1 MKPLIHPRA
10 YVADDTLRSECE
22 AFFPGQWVCVGS
34 TRQVPNDDDFLTF
47 SVGLRNVVVQNFAG
61 ELRAFTNV
69 CSHRFNRIHTEDYGN
84 RTLMCRYHGWGYDA
98 EGVPNRIPSRPRF
111 EGISACDHALER
123 WRLETCG
130 SLIFVC
136 LRPDAP
142 PLRERLGECFD
153 AVAEISDAFGEVI
166 DRNVMMVGCNWKL
179 FVENTL
185 EAYHVP
191 WVHPTTIMRIG
202 SDESEFGFQAPN
214 HSSVF
219 TKINQA
225 AAQKMAKFDAIF
237 ASRPYTIEGYR
248 HQLIFPTCTLA
259 TTKGMSFALQLF
271 EPVTAHK
278 TKFTSLV
285 FSTRLTAPS
294 PALENVLPIF
304 HKSVVDL
311 NRAIFEEDRIVCE
324 HLQMGVRDAVGT
336 GVLSDEEL
344 RVAAFHRHYND
355 AMVDGAP
362 CHPKVPPT
370 A

>member
-1 MKPLIHPRA
+1 MKPLIPPRA
-10 YVADDTLRSECE
+10 YVSDDTLRSECD

-34 TRQVPNDDDFLTF
+34 TRQLPNDDDFLTF

-69 CSHRFNRIHTEDYGN
+69 CSHRFNRIQTEDCGN

-111 EGISACDHALER
+111 EGIRACDHSLER

-130 SLIFVC
+130 SLIFIC
-136 LRPDAP
+136 LQADAP
-142 PLRERLGECFD
+142 PLRERLGECYD
-153 AVAEISDAFGEVI
+153 IVAETTTAFGDLI

-185 EAYHVP
+185 EGYHVP

-202 SDESEFGFQAPN
+202 SDESDFAFQAPN

-219 TKINQA
+219 TKINA
-225 AAQKMAKFDAIF
+225 AANQKMARFESLF
-237 ASRPYTIEGYR
+237 ESRPYKIDGYR

-271 EPVTAHK
+271 EPVTTAI

-285 FSTRLTAPS
+285 FGTKLEAPPPS
-294 PALENVLPIF
+294 AEVVLPMF

-311 NRAIFEEDRIVCE
+311 NRAIFDEDRIVCE
-324 HLQMGVRDAVGT
+324 QLQLGVRDAVGT

-344 RVAAFHRHYND
+344 RVAAFHRAYLDTMHEL
-355 AMVDGAP
+355 AMHGRTAP
-362 CHPKVPPT
+362 
-370 A
+370 ANA